1 MPVNLKQTSL
11 GILCLPF
18 REKDGRVSPGAPTHL
33 ISSSHREQLAAK
45 PAPTLYIAIPGIEEL
60 DLCAPADSI
69 LTFEDGVQI
78 LSPGVFGP
86 PSPNTYFL
94 VLGRA
99 TTTLKGLTVHPS
111 LVDNDY
117 TGEIKILVSA
127 PRGPVALPLPLDTS
141 HPGIGTKLGSSQ
153 PGSSDLY
160 WVQAI
165 TGDHPILCLKIN
177 GKSFEG
183 LLDSGTD
190 STLISQSAR
199 PTAWLLQASLTH
211 FQGIGQSKNTLQ
223 SSKLLTWEDNEGNSG
238 SIQPFVVP
246 GLPVNLWGRDILSQM
261 KVFLC
266 NPNAVIAQQMLSQ
279 GYLPGQGLSKNSQG
293 KPTPLEAP
301 PRWIVWAWAIIPIF
315 HKDHCSPC
323 TPGRQDYVER

>member
-117 TGEIKILVSA
+117 TREIKILVSA
-127 PRGPVALPLPLDTS
+127 PLGLVLARAQLARKNDAATGSFCTRLFSPVSSCLYLPCLYISVVYISLEPWAS
-141 HPGIGTKLGSSQ
+141 HS
-153 PGSSDLY
+153 Y
-160 WVQAI
+160 
-165 TGDHPILCLKIN
+165 
-177 GKSFEG
+177 
-183 LLDSGTD
+183 
-190 STLISQSAR
+190 
-199 PTAWLLQASLTH
+199 
-211 FQGIGQSKNTLQ
+211 
-223 SSKLLTWEDNEGNSG
+223 
-238 SIQPFVVP
+238 
-246 GLPVNLWGRDILSQM
+246 ILS
-261 KVFLC
+261 V
-266 NPNAVIAQQMLSQ
+266 PIHSQQA
-279 GYLPGQGLSKNSQG
+279 
-293 KPTPLEAP
+293 T
-301 PRWIVWAWAIIPIF
+301 
-315 HKDHCSPC
+315 SPH
-323 TPGRQDYVER
+323 QAHSFS